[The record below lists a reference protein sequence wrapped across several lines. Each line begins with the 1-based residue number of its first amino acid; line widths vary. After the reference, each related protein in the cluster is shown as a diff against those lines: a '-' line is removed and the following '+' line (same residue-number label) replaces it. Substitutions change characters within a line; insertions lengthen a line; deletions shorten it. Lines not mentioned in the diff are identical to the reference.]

1 MAAQQQM
8 TASQINTLKAIC
20 DAIVEAVGTS
30 GELGVPGGHL
40 YAGLI
45 GVLNLHQFEGIM
57 EALVSIGKVRKQGQL
72 YFAGSVQ

>member
-20 DAIVEAVGTS
+20 DAIVEAVQS
-30 GELGVPGGHL
+30 SPDGVPGGHL

-45 GVLNLHQFEGIM
+45 GVINLHQFEGIM